1 LCRTGA
7 DARAAEVVVECVANF
22 GGVSNQVARKRVC
35 KIGPHVAIYRHGKQR
50 RSKPREK
57 EAEEGAAT
65 ESTAFVLHSTET
77 DDDSQALSAFGRIE

>member
-1 LCRTGA
+1 M
-7 DARAAEVVVECVANF
+7 DW
-22 GGVSNQVARKRVC
+22 QVGRKQVC

-65 ESTAFVLHSTET
+65 ESTAFVLHSSET
-77 DDDSQALSAFGRIE
+77 DDDPQALGAFGRIE